1 MWFHEPNVPIQRQGN
16 LREVYIV
23 LRQSII
29 KMCTDYLFL
38 VTTPTTT
45 DVMEEPTSTTANV
58 KEINIGKEQ
67 FILLILCLNCV
78 FRRPLLSM

>member
-1 MWFHEPNVPIQRQGN
+1 MWFHDPNVPIQRQGN